1 MRMIILRIL
10 AVRRSVEY
18 VIRGEVNK
26 PGVKLAA
33 GHRKITDGETIGN
46 EGRQRLILGDVYLI
60 IGGCV
65 DYDGRIGV
73 RQGVFHD
80 CGVADIDLGTI
91 EALHQVATLREDANQ
106 LNAELSTAPKNNHI
120 ASVH

>member
-1 MRMIILRIL
+1 M
-10 AVRRSVEY
+10 
-18 VIRGEVNK
+18 NK
-26 PGVKLAA
+26 PGVKLPA
-33 GHRKITDGETIGN
+33 GHREITDRETIGN

-80 CGVADIDLGTI
+80 CGVADIHLGAI
-91 EALHQVATLREDANQ
+91 ETLHQIATLREDAHQ
-106 LNAELSTAPKNNHI
+106 LHPELSTAPKNNHI
-120 ASVH
+120 APVH